1 MAEEYIIG
9 NNAQFNENVDIL
21 GKLNLFDDIN
31 TKNIKISGTTDITG
45 DLTASNGIFSGF
57 LSATNVS
64 VAQSVTANEYYGTF
78 KGSIDPS
85 VANDKITEGDSSAE
99 IVDSGSNGHF
109 KVLTD
114 NTEKLRITSS
124 GNVGIGTDAP
134 SAKIEAYGTD
144 ASIIAHNLGDSR
156 GGIAAFENQRLAFV
170 STDLNDDL
178 VFGYSSN
185 PPPNTLSSGNFV
197 ERMRIDNGTG
207 FLGIGTIPQSGLHS
221 LKHVRIDI
229 TPPTDANPAVGT
241 GDWATETALVTKG
254 DYGGGIALND
264 HDQMGWILHTT
275 GFGDRLHLLHGTV
288 GGASTEILKVTGS
301 GLFGINESNPLATL
315 HVQDVGSTGPVL
327 LLKGGNAS
335 EGDITVPGGEAMQFG
350 HWNSDN
356 TFTERFKIHSNG
368 HVYVEGDF
376 TVRDELNMHDT
387 NNENK
392 YFDIGFQG
400 LSFNMRRTNSSDGAH
415 SNFITV
421 NSSKVVSGNFN
432 DTSDE
437 KLKKNIATIS
447 DGAIEDIKKL
457 RPVTFDWIDETEPDN
472 ESGFIAQ
479 EVKQVLPNLVDGTEY
494 DPTLLDEEKG
504 TAGGIKSQGYSI
516 NTIGVTA
523 HLTKALQEAIA
534 KIEVLE
540 AKIAALE
547 SA

>member
-45 DLTASNGIFSGF
+45 DLNASSGIFSGF

-85 VANDKITEGDSSAE
+85 VANDKITEGNTSAE
-99 IVDSGSNGHF
+99 VVDSGSDGHF
-109 KVLTD
+109 KVLTEG
-114 NTEKLRITSS
+114 TERLRIESGGNVDIKSGIIKLGSGSNRRLMYRTGENDVLLEADSGDFYRQDIANSTHEFFTGNIERFRITSD
-124 GNVGIGTDAP
+124 GKVGIGT
-134 SAKIEAYGTD
+134 
-144 ASIIAHNLGDSR
+144 N
-156 GGIAAFENQRLAFV
+156 N
-170 STDLNDDL
+170 
-178 VFGYSSN
+178 
-185 PPPNTLSSGNFV
+185 
-197 ERMRIDNGTG
+197 
-207 FLGIGTIPQSGLHS
+207 PQSGLHS
-221 LKHVRIDI
+221 LRHVRIDI
-229 TPPTDANPAVGT
+229 NPPQDANPAVGT

-264 HDQMGWILHTT
+264 HDEMGWILHTT
-275 GFGDRLHLLHGTV
+275 GFGDRLHLLSGSV
-288 GGASTEILKVTGS
+288 GGASTERLRITGS

-335 EGDITVPGGEAMQFG
+335 EGDITVPGGVAMQFV
-350 HWNSDN
+350 HCNSHN

>member
-540 AKIAALE
+540 ARIAALE

>member
-185 PPPNTLSSGNFV
+185 PPSSGNFV

>member
-1 MAEEYIIG
+1 MAGEIIG
-9 NNAQFNENVDIL
+9 SDAQFNENVDIL
-21 GKLNLFDDIN
+21 GKLNLFDSIN
-31 TKNIKISGTTDITG
+31 QVEKFVLNLDSKEKLRITPDSITFTDT
-45 DLTASNGIFSGF
+45 LTAPNGNFTGIATAS
-57 LSATNVS
+57 LVSASLVSATNVS

-85 VANDKITEGDSSAE
+85 VANDKITEGNTSAE
-99 IVDSGSNGHF
+99 VVDSGSDGHF
-109 KVLTD
+109 KVLTEG
-114 NTEKLRITSS
+114 TERLRIESG
-124 GNVGIGTDAP
+124 GNVDI
-134 SAKIEAYGTD
+134 K
-144 ASIIAHNLGDSR
+144 R
-156 GGIAAFENQRLAFV
+156 
-170 STDLNDDL
+170 
-178 VFGYSSN
+178 
-185 PPPNTLSSGNFV
+185 
-197 ERMRIDNGTG
+197 
-207 FLGIGTIPQSGLHS
+207 
-221 LKHVRIDI
+221 HVHVDI

-254 DYGGGIALND
+254 DFGGGIALND
-264 HDQMGWILHTT
+264 HDEMGWILHTT
-275 GFGDRLHLLHGTV
+275 GFGDKLHLLSGSV
-288 GGASTEILKVTGS
+288 GGASTERLKITGS

-327 LLKGGNAS
+327 LLTGGNSS

-350 HWNSDN
+350 HWNNDN
-356 TFTERFKIHSNG
+356 TFTERFKIHSSG

-376 TVRDELNMHDT
+376 TVRDQLNMHDT
-387 NNENK
+387 NNESK
-392 YFDIGFQG
+392 FFDIGFQG
-400 LSFNMRRTNSSDGAH
+400 FSFNMRRTNSSDGAH

-437 KLKKNIATIS
+437 KLKKNIATIT

-479 EVKQVLPNLVDGTEY
+479 EVKQVLPNLVDGAEY
-494 DPTLLDEEKG
+494 DSTLLDEEKG

-523 HLTKALQEAIA
+523 HLTKALQEVIA

-540 AKIAALE
+540 AKISALE

>member
-1 MAEEYIIG
+1 MR
-9 NNAQFNENVDIL
+9 
-21 GKLNLFDDIN
+21 
-31 TKNIKISGTTDITG
+31 
-45 DLTASNGIFSGF
+45 
-57 LSATNVS
+57 
-64 VAQSVTANEYYGTF
+64 
-78 KGSIDPS
+78 
-85 VANDKITEGDSSAE
+85 
-99 IVDSGSNGHF
+99 
-109 KVLTD
+109 
-114 NTEKLRITSS
+114 LRI
-124 GNVGIGTDAP
+124 
-134 SAKIEAYGTD
+134 
-144 ASIIAHNLGDSR
+144 
-156 GGIAAFENQRLAFV
+156 
-170 STDLNDDL
+170 
-178 VFGYSSN
+178 
-185 PPPNTLSSGNFV
+185 
-197 ERMRIDNGTG
+197 
-207 FLGIGTIPQSGLHS
+207 
-221 LKHVRIDI
+221 
-229 TPPTDANPAVGT
+229 
-241 GDWATETALVTKG
+241 
-254 DYGGGIALND
+254 
-264 HDQMGWILHTT
+264 
-275 GFGDRLHLLHGTV
+275 
-288 GGASTEILKVTGS
+288 TGS

-457 RPVTFDWIDETEPDN
+457 RPVTFDWIDETEPNN